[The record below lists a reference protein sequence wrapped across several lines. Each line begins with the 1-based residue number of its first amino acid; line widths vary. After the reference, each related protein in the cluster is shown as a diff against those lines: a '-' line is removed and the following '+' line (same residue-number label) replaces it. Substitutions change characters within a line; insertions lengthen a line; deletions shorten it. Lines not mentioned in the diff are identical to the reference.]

1 MINDVEMHMVYA
13 SLYGYGPIILM
24 YS

>member
-13 SLYGYGPIILM
+13 SLCGYDHIILT